1 VFFSRMHDFLCL
13 KLQFI
18 QKAWFVFYIQE
29 FCLSIPRLVFHLFLV
44 SLFKRL
50 FIILVALALCCCMR
64 AFSSCGEWGLLFVG
78 VAGFSCSGFS
88 CCRARALGVQASVA
102 QHTGTAAAAPGLQ
115 NVASE
120 VVAHGLSYSPA
131 RGIFLEQGWNLCLLH
146 WQMNS
151 YPLGH
156 QGSLQFS
163 SVQFSRSVVS
173 DSLLPQESQHARP
186 PCPSPTPR
194 VH

>member
-1 VFFSRMHDFLCL
+1 MRCVFR
-13 KLQFI
+13 
-18 QKAWFVFYIQE
+18 
-29 FCLSIPRLVFHLFLV
+29 
-44 SLFKRL
+44 
-50 FIILVALALCCCMR
+50 CCAQ
-64 AFSSCGEWGLLFVG
+64 AFSSCSKWRLLLQLQQ
-78 VAGFSCSGFS
+78 AGAILHCGMWASHFGSFS

-163 SVQFSRSVVS
+163 SVQISRSVVS
-173 DSLLPQESQHARP
+173 DSLRPHESQHARP

-194 VH
+194 VHQWIFVKLQTNISLTQKCLLSFNC

>member
-1 VFFSRMHDFLCL
+1 MIFCVL
-13 KLQFI
+13 KASIHAKSLI
-18 QKAWFVFYIQE
+18 VFYIQE
-29 FCLSIPRLVFHLFLV
+29 FCLSTPRHVFHLFLV

-50 FIILVALALCCCMR
+50 FIILFALGLCCCMR
-64 AFSSCGEWGLLFVG
+64 ALSSCGEWGLLFVG
-78 VAGFSCSGFS
+78 VAGFSCSDFS

-102 QHTGTAAAAPGLQ
+102 QHTGTVAAAPLLQ

-120 VVAHGLSYSPA
+120 VVAHELSYSPA
-131 RGIFLEQGWNLCLLH
+131 RGIFLEQGWNLCLLS
-146 WQMNS
+146 WQMSS

-163 SVQFSRSVVS
+163 SVQFSLSVVS
-173 DSLLPQESQHARP
+173 DSLQPHELPHARP
-186 PCPSPTPR
+186 PCPSPTPT

>member
-1 VFFSRMHDFLCL
+1 M
-13 KLQFI
+13 

-50 FIILVALALCCCMR
+50 LIILFALGLCCCIR
-64 AFSSCGEWGLLFVG
+64 AFSSCGEWGLLFIG
-78 VAGFSCSGFS
+78 VTGLSCSGFS

-102 QHTGTAAAAPGLQ
+102 QHRGTVAAAPGLQ

-120 VVAHGLSYSPA
+120 VVANGLSFSPV
-131 RGIFLEQGWNLCLLH
+131 RGIFMEQEWNLCLLH

-151 YPLGH
+151 YPLSH
-156 QGSLQFS
+156 QGRLSGTF
-163 SVQFSRSVVS
+163 
-173 DSLLPQESQHARP
+173 ESFKQIFL
-186 PCPSPTPR
+186 
-194 VH
+194 

>member
-1 VFFSRMHDFLCL
+1 MH
-13 KLQFI
+13 
-18 QKAWFVFYIQE
+18 KAWFVFYIQE

-102 QHTGTAAAAPGLQ
+102 QHTGTVATAPGLQ

-120 VVAHGLSYSPA
+120 VVAHGL
-131 RGIFLEQGWNLCLLH
+131 R
-146 WQMNS
+146 
-151 YPLGH
+151 
-156 QGSLQFS
+156 
-163 SVQFSRSVVS
+163 
-173 DSLLPQESQHARP
+173 
-186 PCPSPTPR
+186 
-194 VH
+194 